1 MHVAVKRG
9 NIEVIN
15 ELIRIKYP
23 LNEPKVNGITA
34 LGISA
39 IHGKLQIM
47 KKLVENGAD
56 VNLTSPAGISPLYLA
71 IKARNI
77 ECIRYLFEKGAKSYL
92 NDPIWVDFSPVFLA
106 VTTCMVSV
114 LEIMCD
120 LKEDLDSYKDSQG
133 YTPFTLAIKHA
144 IHDVVNYLSLRGVN
158 LDQEDPEGKT
168 VL

>member
-15 ELIRIKYP
+15 ELVRIKYP

-77 ECIRYLFEKGAKSYL
+77 DCIRYLFEKGAKSYY
-92 NDPIWVDFSPVFLA
+92 NDPI
-106 VTTCMVSV
+106 
-114 LEIMCD
+114 
-120 LKEDLDSYKDSQG
+120 
-133 YTPFTLAIKHA
+133 
-144 IHDVVNYLSLRGVN
+144 
-158 LDQEDPEGKT
+158 
-168 VL
+168 

>member
-1 MHVAVKRG
+1 M
-9 NIEVIN
+9 EVIN
-15 ELIRIKYP
+15 ELVRIKYP

-77 ECIRYLFEKGAKSYL
+77 DCIRYLYEKGAKSYY
-92 NDPIWVDFSPVFLA
+92 NDQI
-106 VTTCMVSV
+106 
-114 LEIMCD
+114 
-120 LKEDLDSYKDSQG
+120 
-133 YTPFTLAIKHA
+133 
-144 IHDVVNYLSLRGVN
+144 
-158 LDQEDPEGKT
+158 
-168 VL
+168 

>member
-1 MHVAVKRG
+1 M
-9 NIEVIN
+9 EVIN
-15 ELIRIKYP
+15 ELVRIKYP

-77 ECIRYLFEKGAKSYL
+77 DCIRFLYEKGAKSYY
-92 NDPIWVDFSPVFLA
+92 NDPI
-106 VTTCMVSV
+106 
-114 LEIMCD
+114 
-120 LKEDLDSYKDSQG
+120 
-133 YTPFTLAIKHA
+133 
-144 IHDVVNYLSLRGVN
+144 
-158 LDQEDPEGKT
+158 
-168 VL
+168 

>member
-1 MHVAVKRG
+1 LHISVKWG
-9 NIEVIN
+9 NIDVIN

-39 IHGKLQIM
+39 IYGKLNIM
-47 KKLVENGAD
+47 KRLQESGAD
-56 VNLTSPAGISPLYLA
+56 VNLTSPAGIGPLYLA

-77 ECIRYLFEKGAKSYL
+77 DCVRFLIEKGAVSYFR
-92 NDPIWVDFSPVFLA
+92 DQIWVDFSPVFLA
-106 VTTCMVSV
+106 VTACMVSV

-120 LKEDLDSYKDSQG
+120 NGENLDEYKDSQG
-133 YTPFTLAIKHA
+133 FTPFTLAIKHA

-158 LDQEDPEGKT
+158 LD
-168 VL
+168 